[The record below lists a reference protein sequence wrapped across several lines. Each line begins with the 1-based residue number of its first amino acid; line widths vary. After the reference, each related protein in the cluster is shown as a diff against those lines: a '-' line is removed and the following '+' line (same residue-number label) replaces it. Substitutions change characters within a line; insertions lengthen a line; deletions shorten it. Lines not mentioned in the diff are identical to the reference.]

1 MRQEGASRSF
11 AKKLDHL
18 FQVAPRP
25 GGGRY
30 SMEQVAA
37 AINKEGAHVSASA
50 LSRLRSGG
58 RSNPSMKTIETIA
71 RFFGVPVM
79 YFFDDAVVAQ
89 VDRQF
94 ELIEKIDKLGAA
106 ADKLSPGARSEIAAL
121 IEEARVA
128 ARRAFGSDDAPGGR
142 APGA

>member
-1 MRQEGASRSF
+1 
-11 AKKLDHL
+11 
-18 FQVAPRP
+18 
-25 GGGRY
+25 
-30 SMEQVAA
+30 
-37 AINKEGAHVSASA
+37 
-50 LSRLRSGG
+50 
-58 RSNPSMKTIETIA
+58 MKTIETIA

-79 YFFDDAVVAQ
+79 YFFDEAVVAQ